1 MQQKSARNQ
10 FLILRTDCKTNG
22 LLDVKQSRYSARV
35 IQMSIPRFSVMMSAR
50 KYQQKHTQDEIEKA
64 EKNIQAE
71 TFGEI
76 TNDTVIYTSASS
88 KEKPLTAK
96 VIHGGSFGQINTE
109 TVFYTCGTLQK
120 DASSGKFIQA
130 ETFGQITNETDK
142 YNAESPKYVFGAGNM
157 SDFLRV
163 WPEGNFQGAINS
175 QDKK

>member
-1 MQQKSARNQ
+1 MG
-10 FLILRTDCKTNG
+10 NG

-50 KYQQKHTQDEIEKA
+50 KYQQKHSQDEIEKA

-96 VIHGGSFGQINTE
+96 VIHGGSFGQI
-109 TVFYTCGTLQK
+109 
-120 DASSGKFIQA
+120 
-130 ETFGQITNETDK
+130 TNETDN

-163 WPEGNFQGAINS
+163 WPEGNFQSAINS
-175 QDKK
+175 TDKK